1 MWELGGN
8 WIVAMIM
15 EKVAMI
21 IEEVAMILEIV
32 AMINTKVATIENLE
46 QHDFLNKSSTSL
58 TIRESKFVSPTLT
71 RWAAFFVGES
81 SGDYEEIG

>member
-46 QHDFLNKSSTSL
+46 PHELLNKSSASL
-58 TIRESKFVSPTLT
+58 TI
-71 RWAAFFVGES
+71 GES
-81 SGDYEEIG
+81 

>member
-8 WIVAMIM
+8 WI
-15 EKVAMI
+15 
-21 IEEVAMILEIV
+21 VAMILEIV

-58 TIRESKFVSPTLT
+58 TI
-71 RWAAFFVGES
+71 GES
-81 SGDYEEIG
+81 